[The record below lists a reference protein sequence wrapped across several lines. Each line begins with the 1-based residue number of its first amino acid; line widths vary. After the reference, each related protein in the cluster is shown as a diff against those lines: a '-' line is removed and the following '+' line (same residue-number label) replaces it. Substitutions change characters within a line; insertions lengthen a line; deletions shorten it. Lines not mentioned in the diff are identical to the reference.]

1 MPPLSE
7 PGVTRFPGG
16 HNNVGPDN
24 IFNAMKIDDPTKYH
38 TYYNEFDAYAAAD
51 WTITAVGAGSVALS
65 PTQPGG
71 ALLLTN
77 AAGATDSQFLQKVG
91 ASFIPVVGKK
101 QFFRAKFQMADATL
115 QAFYAG
121 LMNVD
126 TTPLTAAHP
135 TDGIYFVKAAGA
147 ATIDFFV
154 RKDATTGS
162 NTAAAIGSVVAATD
176 MTLAWYYDGVD
187 KVYYALNDLVLGSL
201 SGAAAFLPDAAL
213 TISFGTQ
220 NGVAVAKT
228 ALVDYIFCAQER

>member
-1 MPPLSE
+1 MPPLTD
-7 PGVTRFPGG
+7 VTITRFPGG
-16 HNNVGPDN
+16 ITNVGESNILNAFRDN
-24 IFNAMKIDDPTKYH
+24 DPTKYH
-38 TYYNEFDAYAAAD
+38 MYYNEFDTYAAGD
-51 WTITAVGAGSVALS
+51 WTITLTGTGTTALS
-65 PTQPGG
+65 AAQAGG
-71 ALLLTN
+71 ALLLTTT
-77 AAGATDSQFLQKVG
+77 AGATDANFLQKVG
-91 ASFIPVVGKK
+91 AGFIPVAGKK
-101 QFFRAKFQMADATL
+101 GFFKVKFQMVDATL

-162 NTAAAIGSVVAATD
+162 NTAAAIASVVAATD
-176 MTLAWYYDGVD
+176 MTLGWYYDGVD
-187 KVYYALNDLVLGSL
+187 RVYYSVNEVVLGSI

-213 TISFGTQ
+213 AISFGTQ

-228 ALVDYIFCAQER
+228 ALIDYIFCAQER